1 MDSWS
6 IATTNQD
13 ELIHQ
18 ANVHIQGH
26 PSIPDRGWI
35 STAWAA
41 AKVLL
46 FQRFFSTL
54 PSYSVHSLTQAAA
67 LDVLPVHCTSC
78 AFSNRSSYDIN
89 CSIEIP
95 KTIKT
100 RILSVFWIPIC
111 YMNYRIFL
119 NVYHTSIAHDGSM
132 VLLYMV
138 CHGSHQYTPF
148 MLAYIPCHTW
158 ILWVVG
164 FYFTHQTSSNILVLR
179 HPGAWWSWMHWTAQK
194 SCEGSQG
201 MGLWGLWLIYHDISF
216 FWAYMG
222 YIHGFPS

>member
-89 CSIEIP
+89 CSIVIP

-100 RILSVFWIPIC
+100 RLLSYFI
-111 YMNYRIFL
+111 
-119 NVYHTSIAHDGSM
+119 S
-132 VLLYMV
+132 VLD
-138 CHGSHQYTPF
+138 SD
-148 MLAYIPCHTW
+148 MLHELQDFSECLSY
-158 ILWVVG
+158 
-164 FYFTHQTSSNILVLR
+164 FYCPWR
-179 HPGAWWSWMHWTAQK
+179 
-194 SCEGSQG
+194 
-201 MGLWGLWLIYHDISF
+201 
-216 FWAYMG
+216 
-222 YIHGFPS
+222 IHGAAIYGNMDPINIPPLC